1 MTSPGSHHNSSSKT
15 FCFLLQQI
23 RKWTTRMGIWL
34 TCDFSTGQNH
44 LKQDS
49 YPNVW
54 ASKLFL
60 FPPRVPRLR
69 EGRQSAERKAALT
82 QMNTVTTN
90 KIGSAFPWLLFLWF
104 PLSPLSCIQNYLFSK
119 DLCVCVCVCVSVCL
133 CVILMYSRESNSTQ
147 RLQPTLKLVLG
158 RRKA

>member
-1 MTSPGSHHNSSSKT
+1 MRTEITKIMKICKVPEYGQSTYIHRWPLLVLTT

-23 RKWTTRMGIWL
+23 RKWTTRMRIWL

-54 ASKLFL
+54 APKLFL

-82 QMNTVTTN
+82 RMNTVTTN
-90 KIGSAFPWLLFLWF
+90 KIGSAFPWILFLWF
-104 PLSPLSCIQNYLFSK
+104 PVFADILLGYRYSLFLNMALLVQCPWIFLIPPL
-119 DLCVCVCVCVSVCL
+119 
-133 CVILMYSRESNSTQ
+133 
-147 RLQPTLKLVLG
+147 TL
-158 RRKA
+158 

>member
-1 MTSPGSHHNSSSKT
+1 MKICKVPEYGQSTYIHRWPLLVLTT

-23 RKWTTRMGIWL
+23 RKWTTRMRIWL

-54 ASKLFL
+54 APKLFL

-82 QMNTVTTN
+82 RMNTVTTN
-90 KIGSAFPWLLFLWF
+90 KIGSAFPWILFLWF

-119 DLCVCVCVCVSVCL
+119 DLCVCVCVCVCVSVCNPD
-133 CVILMYSRESNSTQ
+133 VQQ
-147 RLQPTLKLVLG
+147 RK
-158 RRKA
+158 

>member
-90 KIGSAFPWLLFLWF
+90 KIGSAFPDYYFCDFLY
-104 PLSPLSCIQNYLFSK
+104 PHYLAYKTTFFQK
-119 DLCVCVCVCVSVCL
+119 ICVCVCVCVSVCL